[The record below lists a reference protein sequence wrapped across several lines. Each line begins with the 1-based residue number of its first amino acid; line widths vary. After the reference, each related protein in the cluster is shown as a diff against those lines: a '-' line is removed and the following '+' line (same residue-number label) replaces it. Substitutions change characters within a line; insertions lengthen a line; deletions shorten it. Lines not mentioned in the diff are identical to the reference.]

1 MSLQLTSKTI
11 NQHALYYADQG
22 TGPAI
27 LFCHGLLASS
37 QMWQSQITELAK
49 QYRCIAVDLW
59 GHGQS
64 KTLPESCDNLQDVA
78 NNLLDLMDA
87 LEVSNFAV
95 IGHGCGGAI
104 ATEMVLM
111 APARVRGLVMLN
123 SFVGFEPQVNCVK
136 YQGFMA
142 QVANAQAMPDELA
155 TSLTELF
162 FSKDA
167 IQTSQYNAALAQA
180 IEQFNQQLTDIS
192 PSQITPLLKFANMA
206 IFKRDT
212 LESVEALTLPTLIA
226 VGLNGYLR
234 TPLESYLMH
243 DCIDGSQLLHIDQA
257 GHLANIEQ
265 ADLFNQHLID
275 FLSKV
280 NFN

>member
-11 NQHALYYADQG
+11 NQHPLHYVDQG
-22 TGPAI
+22 TGPTL

-37 QMWQSQITELAK
+37 QMWQAQITELST
-49 QYRCIAVDLW
+49 QYRCIAVDFW

-64 KTLPESCDNLQDVA
+64 TTLPESCDNLQDVA
-78 NNLLDLMDA
+78 KDLLDLMNT

-95 IGHGCGGAI
+95 IGHGSGGAI

-111 APARVRGLVMLN
+111 APVRVQGLVMLN
-123 SFVGFEPQVNCVK
+123 SFVGFEPQVNCAK

-142 QVANAQAMPDELA
+142 QVANAQAMPAALA

-180 IEQFNQQLTDIS
+180 IKEFNQQLTDIS

-212 LESVEALTLPTLIA
+212 LESVEALTLPALIA

-234 TPLESYLMH
+234 TALESYLMH

-265 ADLFNQHLID
+265 AEFFNQHLID